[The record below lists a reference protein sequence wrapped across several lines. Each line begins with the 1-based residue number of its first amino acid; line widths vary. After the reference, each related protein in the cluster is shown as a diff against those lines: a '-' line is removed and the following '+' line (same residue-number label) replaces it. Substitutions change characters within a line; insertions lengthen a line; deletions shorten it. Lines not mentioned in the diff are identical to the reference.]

1 MRLSAI
7 SFFVVESQM
16 FNKLKWTKRFSRN
29 EKGNVAVM
37 FALSLIPM
45 VGSAGVAIDYG
56 QASHVKTYLQAEV
69 DSAALNGA
77 KASAQ
82 TIIKKLNNDKAAEAA
97 PAVNSSQSVA
107 NARYLNS
114 SIKDVAFTGRWLNGT
129 DFEVTAT
136 AKMDKG
142 LSKILTPSSADM
154 NISARAVARVVEQ
167 RNLVAFRPAV
177 ASLDFEAGDYN
188 RMYVY
193 CFNRSRKNDPDKGRR
208 AETMTAISDNG
219 GTTYA
224 YSMPQCDAETE
235 TLSYRLYNVRMAR
248 TNPGL
253 WDAGSAERFNH
264 YSDTR
269 LTHAGDGDI
278 GVAKYN
284 FSRGDYTNLSGVKS
298 DFSLGPQD
306 GIMETKLCDTLA
318 ECKPKSQ
325 GGILPEGRNR
335 KPNEES
341 KACAPGKFM
350 YYGMEDRPAY
360 KNGPPPGIDGWTD
373 RDYDDIRLVVEC
385 PRIPPEPTAT
395 LKLIQ

>member
-1 MRLSAI
+1 
-7 SFFVVESQM
+7 M
-16 FNKLKWTKRFSRN
+16 FNKLKVTKRFSRN

-107 NARYLNS
+107 TNRYANS
-114 SIKDVAFTGRWLNGT
+114 SIKDVTFSGRWLNGT

-142 LSKILTPSSADM
+142 LSKILTPSSANMD
-154 NISARAVARVVEQ
+154 ISARAVARVTEKKDL
-167 RNLVAFRPAV
+167 LVFKPQV

-193 CFNRSRKNDPDKGRR
+193 CYNHSRKDDPDKGRR
-208 AETMTAISDNG
+208 VETMTAISDNG
-219 GTTYA
+219 GTVYD
-224 YSMPQCDAETE
+224 YSMPQCDAATE
-235 TLSYRLYNVRMAR
+235 TLSYRLYNVRMSR
-248 TNPGL
+248 TNPAK

-264 YSDTR
+264 YSDTVLSKER
-269 LTHAGDGDI
+269 GSVD
-278 GVAKYN
+278 VPQYS
-284 FSRGDYTNLSGVKS
+284 FSRGSYTNTAGVTS

-306 GIMETKLCDTLA
+306 GIMETMRCDTLA
-318 ECKPKSQ
+318 ECKPKSK
-325 GGILPEGRNR
+325 GGILPEGKNR
-335 KPNEES
+335 TPHKETRPCE
-341 KACAPGKFM
+341 KDKFM
-350 YYGMEDRPAY
+350 YYGMEDRPYY
-360 KNGPPPGIDGWTD
+360 KKGPPPGIDGWTD

-385 PRIPPEPTAT
+385 PQPPKDPTAV